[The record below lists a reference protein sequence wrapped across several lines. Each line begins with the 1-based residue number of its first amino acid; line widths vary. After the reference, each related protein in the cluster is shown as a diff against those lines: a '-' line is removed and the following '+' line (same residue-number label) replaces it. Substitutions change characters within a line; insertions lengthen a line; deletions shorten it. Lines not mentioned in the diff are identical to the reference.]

1 MGRPRYAYVY
11 VRRRHEVAV
20 SIIEAS
26 SISHSQTRM
35 LLHGHELMIELP
47 AAALIHSTSSFGCH
61 DGEAEESERLWT
73 ICIDTAVGSGGR
85 RA

>member
-47 AAALIHSTSSFGCH
+47 AFIPPPANLAATM
-61 DGEAEESERLWT
+61 ERLKNESGRLLT
-73 ICIDTAVGSGGR
+73 I
-85 RA
+85 